1 MKRNNE
7 GKKLKE
13 VKLTLQEWFDA
24 LRVPTPIRNKKKYRR
39 KKKHKGKEELSIGL
53 KENIDKLKES

>member
-24 LRVPTPIRNKKKYRR
+24 LCVPTPIRNKKKYRR
-39 KKKHKGKEELSIGL
+39 KKKHKGKEE
-53 KENIDKLKES
+53 